1 MLNSGNEGILD
12 LSPTLVA
19 RGSLLKSNIRGGG
32 TISTAVSDERFSA
45 GCTGNSEAPIG
56 CWISTASFLKQ
67 GVKCLE
73 GFASSVTI
81 RPSVQL
87 STLDLLLSSTPD
99 TFSMTPDYQIN
110 HFIRYEFWS
119 LGSMGKL
126 ALLRR
131 LQS

>member
-19 RGSLLKSNIRGGG
+19 RVHYSSLMSGGG

-56 CWISTASFLKQ
+56 CWISTVSFLKQ
-67 GVKCLE
+67 GVKCSE
-73 GFASSVTI
+73 GFASSVTFS
-81 RPSVQL
+81 PSVHL

-99 TFSMTPDYQIN
+99 TFSMTPVYEIN

-126 ALLRR
+126 ALLHR